1 MHRAKRGALGSL
13 GLVLVLSCGQGQS
26 PSDPPPTVATATQT
40 ALASQRAEVTST
52 PRATAPTH
60 LTTASGAL
68 QAVADDTQLL
78 IDSVSRAP
86 DRPGFRSSS
95 CTGTL
100 DCDWIVVSGWFVYGP
115 RGRFAAVKLAAEDDR
130 GGRYQEGTL
139 SREAP
144 TAVLSVPRV
153 VRFEDVTI
161 EVPRGAP
168 IVSLVVIPTD
178 RDYESFTFDVGA
190 SSQERLLPR

>member
-1 MHRAKRGALGSL
+1 
-13 GLVLVLSCGQGQS
+13 
-26 PSDPPPTVATATQT
+26 
-40 ALASQRAEVTST
+40 
-52 PRATAPTH
+52 
-60 LTTASGAL
+60 
-68 QAVADDTQLL
+68 
-78 IDSVSRAP
+78 
-86 DRPGFRSSS
+86 
-95 CTGTL
+95 L

-115 RGRFAAVKLAAEDDR
+115 TGRFAAVKLAAEDDR

-144 TAVLSVPRV
+144 TRVPGVPRV

-178 RDYESFTFDVGA
+178 RGYESFSFDLGA
-190 SSQERLLPR
+190 TSQERLLPR